1 MGRPGTRTGAGS
13 GMRAG
18 AGSGAGIGN
27 GRRTGAGMESG
38 ATAPWPMGTARPPRP
53 CPLGSPCS
61 LECLALQFLN
71 HTWREGQRGQ
81 GGALEG
87 LASGPGAG
95 LLPGEQ
101 WASYP
106 PYGPGPVPGPW
117 GAGCRR
123 LQGRVQRQ
131 EGQGLDTTEPR
142 GQEGASPRGSPTF
155 RGPEFWCLVTQQRFR
170 LGRMVLAGLYSTG
183 VGVSSGSSP
192 GSTRGA
198 PC

>member
-1 MGRPGTRTGAGS
+1 MPGSPGKAGPAGTGTRAQVGTGSRTDSGVGGS
-13 GMRAG
+13 W
-18 AGSGAGIGN
+18 S
-27 GRRTGAGMESG
+27 
-38 ATAPWPMGTARPPRP
+38 MGTAQAPRP
-53 CPLGSPCS
+53 RPLGSPCS
-61 LECLALQFLN
+61 LECLALRFLN